1 MNNAYTYRNRM
12 KKIIFVRNEVL
23 DQAKIE
29 EGALQEWEKLK
40 LIKADGLTSGQ
51 VPFYTAQTFEKIAH
65 LKKMEDLGYKLED
78 IQKIIKKA
86 GFPKTGKNL
95 NKTANAGEFLTVG
108 ALAERVNVSP
118 RAIKYWEEMGII
130 EPDMRSEGGVRL
142 YSEIY
147 VYLCKLIKDLQLFG
161 YSLEEIKVISDL
173 FRDFVAINNNLN
185 VYSREENA
193 RKLDEM
199 LEKIQV
205 LFKKM
210 RLLKEGIDRWEDL
223 LKKKKKEVMSLK
235 EQNQKRAGKNERKK
249 NE

>member
-1 MNNAYTYRNRM
+1 M
-12 KKIIFVRNEVL
+12 KRVIFVKNEVL
-23 DQAKIE
+23 EQTRLAE
-29 EGALQEWEKLK
+29 STLQKWEKSK
-40 LIKADGLTSGQ
+40 LIKPNGLTSGQ
-51 VPFYTAQTFEKIAH
+51 APFYTAQTFEKIAH

-78 IQKIIKKA
+78 IQKIIKKV
-86 GFPKTGKNL
+86 GFPKTGKKL
-95 NKTANAGEFLTVG
+95 NKTANADEFLTVG

-118 RAIKYWEEMGII
+118 RAIKYWEDMGII
-130 EPDMRSEGGVRL
+130 EPDMRSEGGFRL

-173 FRDFVAINNNLN
+173 FRDYVAINNNLN

-199 LEKIQV
+199 LEKIQI
-205 LFKKM
+205 LFEKM

-223 LKKKKKEVMSLK
+223 LRKKKKEVMGLK
-235 EQNQKRAGKNERKK
+235 EQNQKRARKNERKK

>member
-1 MNNAYTYRNRM
+1 L

-23 DQAKIE
+23 DQAKIA
-29 EGALQEWEKLK
+29 EGTLQEWERLK
-40 LIKADGLTSGQ
+40 LIKPDGLTSGQ
-51 VPFYTAQTFEKIAH
+51 VPFYSGYTFEKINH
-65 LKKMEDLGYKLED
+65 IKRMTDLGYNPAD
-78 IQKIIKKA
+78 IQKIIKKV
-86 GFPKTGKNL
+86 GFPNSSKNL
-95 NKTANAGEFLTVG
+95 NGPAGSDEFLTVG
-108 ALAERVNVSP
+108 VLAERVNVSP
-118 RAIKYWEEMGII
+118 RAIKYWEDMGII
-130 EPDMRSEGGVRL
+130 EPDMRSEGGFRL
-142 YSEIY
+142 YSEVY

-161 YSLEEIKVISDL
+161 YSLEEIKAISDL

-193 RKLDEM
+193 RRLDEM

-205 LFKKM
+205 LFEKM

-235 EQNQKRAGKNERKK
+235 EQNQKRAKKNERKK